1 MVMHFK
7 IIAAGP
13 KATGKTTIC
22 NFIVNHT
29 DKLDPPDSY
38 SPTVGVRILEFQ
50 PSVPGIN
57 DELITVEL
65 WDMSGDQ
72 MYESCWKAIMQE
84 ADGVIL
90 VYNPDAPAQDQQIGD
105 WFEYFVRRNGLR
117 DDQCMVLAHRGN
129 AEGKSG
135 KFRPPPIFSR
145 VTAAMTTSQS
155 SDEIRSMFENLLKE
169 THSMKRRK

>member
-13 KATGKTTIC
+13 KATGKTVIC
-22 NFIVNHT
+22 NFLSNHN
-29 DKLDPPDSY
+29 DKLDPPESY
-38 SPTVGVRILEFQ
+38 CPTAGVRILEFQ

-57 DELITVEL
+57 EEVITVEL

-90 VYNPDAPAQDQQIGD
+90 VYNPDAPAQDQQISD

-117 DDQCMVLAHRGN
+117 DEQCIVLAHRGSV
-129 AEGKSG
+129 EGKAG
-135 KFRPPPIFSR
+135 KFRPPPLFSR
-145 VTAAMTTSQS
+145 VTAAMTTTQS
-155 SDEIRSMFENLLKE
+155 SDEIRSMFENFLKE
-169 THSMKRRK
+169 IHTMKRRK